1 MTVSVEQLSERHFA
15 QRARIALQNQQLRQN
30 LRGAT
35 NWLRSNRKAAFDDAD
50 ALEALRDL
58 GSGIRKRALSRL
70 PELLETLEDNC
81 TNNGIQVHW
90 AEDAEQ
96 ANQLIHTVLAAHD
109 VKTVVKGKSM
119 VTEEIELNQYL
130 AARGIECIESDMG
143 EYIIQIAEETP
154 SHIIVPAVHKN
165 KKEIAELFHEKIEG
179 VEYTE
184 DVDTL
189 IGIGRRILRQK
200 YVTADAGISGVN
212 FAVAETGTLCLVEN
226 EGNGR
231 MCTTVPDLHIAVT
244 GIEKVVEKLSDVAPL
259 LSLLTRSA
267 TGQVISTYFN
277 MISSPR
283 RDGEKDGPKEVHL
296 VLVDNGRSSIYRNP
310 IMQPTLNCIRCGA
323 CMNHCPVYALVGGH
337 AYGSTYPGPIG
348 QIVTPQLNGLEKS
361 GDILNA
367 CSLNGACGEVC
378 PVRIPIPNIIRAL
391 RHEAVSKEAD
401 SDASPAVR
409 GRGSQRH
416 RLEALIWKGWQ
427 WGHQYPSL
435 YRWGSW
441 CATRLRGLMPKRL
454 GAWTR
459 VRSKPELAGKTLH
472 ELVKKRQ
479 VRNAAS

>member
-1 MTVSVEQLSERHFA
+1 MSVSLEQLGEKHFA
-15 QRARIALQNQQLRQN
+15 QRARLALQNQQLRQN

-35 NWLRSNRKAAFDDAD
+35 DWLRTNRKEAFDDAD

-70 PELLETLEDNC
+70 PELLETLEQNC
-81 TNNGIQVHW
+81 SNNGIQVHW

-96 ANQLIHTVLAAHD
+96 ANQLIYEVLTEHN

-119 VTEEIELNQYL
+119 VTEEIELNHYL
-130 AARGIECIESDMG
+130 DARGIECIESDMG
-143 EYIIQIAEETP
+143 EYIIQLAEETP

-189 IGIGRRILRQK
+189 IGIGRRILREK
-200 YVTADAGISGVN
+200 YVTAGAGVSGVN

-231 MCTTVPDLHIAVT
+231 MCTTAPDLHIAVT
-244 GIEKVVEKLSDVAPL
+244 GIEKVVEKLTDVAPL

-267 TGQVISTYFN
+267 TGQAISTYFN

-323 CMNHCPVYALVGGH
+323 CMNHCPVYALIGGH

-361 GDILNA
+361 GELLKA

-378 PVRIPIPNIIRAL
+378 PVRIPIPKIIRAL

-401 SDASPAVR
+401 SDTSPAVR
-409 GRGSQRH
+409 GRGSQRYW
-416 RLEALIWKGWQ
+416 LEALIWKGWQ
-427 WGHQYPSL
+427 VGHQYPFL
-435 YRWGSW
+435 YRLGSRV
-441 CATRLRGLMPKRL
+441 ATRLRGLMPKHI
-454 GAWTR
+454 GAWTSM
-459 VRSKPELAGKTLH
+459 RSAPRLADKTLH
-472 ELVKKRQ
+472 ELVKNRQ
-479 VRNAAS
+479 AQNGGS

>member
-1 MTVSVEQLSERHFA
+1 MTVSVEQLSERHFS
-15 QRARIALQNQQLRQN
+15 QRARIALQNQQLREN

-35 NWLRSNRKAAFDDAD
+35 TWLRTNRKAAFDDAD
-50 ALEALRDL
+50 ALAALRDL
-58 GSGIRKRALSRL
+58 GSGIRKRALSQL
-70 PELLETLEDNC
+70 PQLLETLETNC
-81 TNNGIQVHW
+81 TSNGIHVHW
-90 AEDAEQ
+90 AEDGEQ
-96 ANQLIHTVLAAHD
+96 ANQLIHEVLAARD

-119 VTEEIELNQYL
+119 VTEEIELNHYL
-130 AARGIECIESDMG
+130 GERGIECIESDMG
-143 EYIIQIAEETP
+143 EYIIQIAKETP

-165 KKEIAELFHEKIEG
+165 KKEIATLFHDKIEG

-184 DVDTL
+184 DVDAL
-189 IGIGRRILRQK
+189 IGTGRRILREK
-200 YVTADAGISGVN
+200 YLTADAGISGVN

-267 TGQVISTYFN
+267 TGQAISTYFN

-283 RDGEKDGPKEVHL
+283 REGEKDGPREVHL

-310 IMQPTLNCIRCGA
+310 VMQPTLNCIRCGA
-323 CMNHCPVYALVGGH
+323 CMNHCPVYALLGGH

-348 QIVTPQLNGLEKS
+348 QIVTPQLRGLEQS
-361 GDILNA
+361 GELLNA

-378 PVRIPIPNIIRAL
+378 PVRIPIPKIIRAL
-391 RHEAVSKEAD
+391 RHEAVSKEPESEAVG
-401 SDASPAVR
+401 AVR

-416 RLEALIWKGWQ
+416 TLEALTWKVWRL
-427 WGHQYPSL
+427 GHQYPLL
-435 YRWGSW
+435 YRLGTRL
-441 CATRLRGLMPKRL
+441 ATRARGLLPKRL

-459 VRSKPELAGKTLH
+459 VRTMPRLADKTLH
-472 ELVKKRQ
+472 ELAQHRHK
-479 VRNAAS
+479 

>member
-1 MTVSVEQLSERHFA
+1 M
-15 QRARIALQNQQLRQN
+15 
-30 LRGAT
+30 
-35 NWLRSNRKAAFDDAD
+35 
-50 ALEALRDL
+50 
-58 GSGIRKRALSRL
+58 
-70 PELLETLEDNC
+70 
-81 TNNGIQVHW
+81 
-90 AEDAEQ
+90 
-96 ANQLIHTVLAAHD
+96 
-109 VKTVVKGKSM
+109 
-119 VTEEIELNQYL
+119 
-130 AARGIECIESDMG
+130 
-143 EYIIQIAEETP
+143 
-154 SHIIVPAVHKN
+154 PAVHKN

-189 IGIGRRILRQK
+189 IGIGRRVLREK

-244 GIEKVVEKLSDVAPL
+244 GIEKVVEKLTDVAPL

-267 TGQVISTYFN
+267 TGQAISTYFN

-283 RDGEKDGPKEVHL
+283 RAGEKDGPTEVHL
-296 VLVDNGRSSIYRNP
+296 VLVDNGRSAIYRNP
-310 IMQPTLNCIRCGA
+310 TMQPTLNCIRCGA
-323 CMNHCPVYALVGGH
+323 CMNHCPVYALLGGH

-361 GDILNA
+361 GELLNA

-378 PVRIPIPNIIRAL
+378 PVRIPIPKIIREL
-391 RHEAVSKEAD
+391 RHEAVSKEA
-401 SDASPAVR
+401 ASETSAAVR

-427 WGHQYPSL
+427 LGHQYPL
-435 YRWGSW
+435 VYRWGTW
-441 CATRLRGLMPKRL
+441 CATRLRGLMPKRI

-459 VRSKPELAGKTLH
+459 VRSKPVLAGKTLH
-472 ELVKKRQ
+472 ELVKQRQ
-479 VRNAAS
+479 VPNAPK